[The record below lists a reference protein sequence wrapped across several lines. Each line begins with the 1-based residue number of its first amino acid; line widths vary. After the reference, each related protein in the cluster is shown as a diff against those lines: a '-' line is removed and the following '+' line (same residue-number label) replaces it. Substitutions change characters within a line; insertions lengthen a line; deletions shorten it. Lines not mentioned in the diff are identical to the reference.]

1 MPPGYQLVQGR
12 PNNAEDRE
20 AQVSM
25 QRVTTRYSNSHA
37 DASIPLDGHGQQS
50 AADES
55 RGL

>member
-20 AQVSM
+20 AQISM